1 MIIPIFVIP
10 ITNEKLGNKIY
21 KMTIEVL
28 RDISEPLIPGMV
40 KPEPIKYR
48 YKMPDEIESHIRS
61 IPYRFGYGGFSE
73 AVYYRTYSQTNADGN
88 KENYPDTII
97 RVVNGVLSIR
107 KDWYMRHGI
116 DWNSK
121 YWDQKALELGV
132 NMMEFK
138 LLPPGRGLWISGTD
152 FAYERGSA
160 AFNNCGF
167 CSVREGL
174 TKAATWTMDSLMC
187 GCGIGFDVETNSE
200 FDDFSLPGCPECYY
214 NCDATCSCN
223 KLKYIVHDSREG
235 WVKSLY
241 LLLESFF
248 GRTDGRTVHFDYSE
262 VRKEGVPIKGFGGIA
277 SGPEP
282 LRILHER
289 VRVFMKCFV
298 NAKEDSSSAIREMI
312 KEHIAIY
319 REGDKTYES
328 IVGSLQWALGE
339 LDSIDPSLK
348 TYGKTRLI
356 TDIFNSIG
364 ICIVAG
370 NVRRSSEIALGGAND
385 SEFLYL
391 KNHSLNPERSILG
404 WMSNNTV
411 VLKETRDFDRI
422 PQISE
427 RILNNGEPG
436 ILNQINATRYGRVGK
451 KNPIGREAEEDKACV
466 TGDMLVM
473 TNEGYR
479 RVDQLIGK
487 QFTTIVNGKEHKST
501 ESGFWFN
508 GVKDVFEVE
517 LRDGIK
523 FKLTSDHQVLTKSSG
538 ITPGSKVGEIVWK
551 EIQHAL
557 NDKIVINEND
567 NYIWNGI
574 GTFEEGYFCGQLI
587 GDGTFSG
594 NTPEICLWMKGNVN
608 PMNHAGYVLLENFA
622 RSLNPG
628 SSFKGWFSSDVKNGY
643 TKYILRTKR
652 FIEVANKFGILPNE
666 KKVPEFGS
674 YAFNIGLLK
683 GFFDAD
689 GTVNKSTSVY
699 VRLSQSD
706 IGRLEAVQ
714 RLLFSI
720 GIFSNIIK
728 NRRPEQ
734 YRLMPDGNGG
744 MSDYLCKAQH
754 ELIITGLEALKF
766 YTKIGFFEIDKM
778 VKLYNSFGLYKGK
791 PRKKVFESTVLNV
804 VYCGKQFVYD
814 CSIPGVNCFSANGII
829 MHNCGINPCGEI
841 LLESFEFCNLAEIFP
856 SRCKN
861 FNEYRKAAELAT
873 LYASTISLLPTHW
886 SYSNK
891 VIGRNRRIGVSISGI
906 TNEYEKL
913 SFSHMTARFKE
924 LYRSVRAENKRL
936 ADEAGVCESLRVTTV
951 KPSGTIS
958 QLVGVPSGI
967 HFNTY
972 TYCIRR
978 MRIASN
984 SDIVPI
990 LKEAGYNWEYDR
1002 MSGKGTTIFEFPL
1015 HQGDHRTAE
1024 EVTLWEQAA
1033 LQASLQREWADNSV
1047 SCTLY
1052 FNREKEG
1059 KDLAHV
1065 LAHHA
1070 PLIKSASALPHCN
1083 DVFPQMPYEK
1093 ITKEEY
1099 EEKVAR
1105 IRPIDWSKFT
1115 THEEA
1120 IGSSG
1125 CDGDV
1130 CDIKA
1135 YKVTMSNSLSSATPK
1150 ESKKRKEHVTFS
1162 EGVATRIKREEPV
1175 GVHGCDGDTCEMK
1188 LFRTDHT
1195 TIFSKVIDANDSE
1208 N

>member
-1 MIIPIFVIP
+1 
-10 ITNEKLGNKIY
+10 
-21 KMTIEVL
+21 MTIEVL

-262 VRKEGVPIKGFGGIA
+262 VRKEGVPIKGFGGVA

-451 KNPIGREAEEDKACV
+451 KNPIGREAEEDKAIGINPCV
-466 TGDMLVM
+466 TGDTLIQ
-473 TNEGYR
+473 TSYGYR
-479 RVDQLIGK
+479 RVDQLIGQ
-487 QFTTIVNGKEHKST
+487 QFSTVVNGQNYWST
-501 ESGFWFN
+501 PDGFWCN
-508 GVKDVFEVE
+508 GLKEVFEIE
-517 LRDGIK
+517 FKNGSKI
-523 FKLTSDHQVLTKSSG
+523 KLTDNHKLLIRSG
-538 ITPGSKVGEIVWK
+538 KTILWK
-551 EIQHAL
+551 EVKEIKQGDNIIFTK
-557 NDKIVINEND
+557 NDYYKWD
-567 NYIWNGI
+567 GI

-587 GDGTFSG
+587 GDGTFSEG
-594 NTPEICLWMKGNVN
+594 VPQICLWMHENVN
-608 PMNHAGYVLLENFA
+608 PLSHPGYILLENFA

-628 SSFKGWFSSDVKNGY
+628 PCFCGWRRVEVNNGY
-643 TKYILRTKR
+643 VKYILSIKAFTE
-652 FIEVANKFGILPNE
+652 IANKFGIYPNE

-674 YAFNIGLLK
+674 YVFTVGLLR

-689 GTVNKSTSVY
+689 GTVNYTDHVN
-699 VRLSQSD
+699 VRLSQSN
-706 IGRLEAVQ
+706 IERLESVQ
-714 RLLFSI
+714 RLLFSL
-720 GIFSNIIK
+720 GIFSK
-728 NRRPEQ
+728 LYKFRRDEHI
-734 YRLMPDGNGG
+734 RNLPDGNGG
-744 MSDYLCKAQH
+744 VSEYLCKSQH
-754 ELIITGLEALKF
+754 EISISSINAKKF
-766 YTKIGFFEIDKM
+766 HEIVGFFEYEKNLKLSNAINNYTRGFYKM
-778 VKLYNSFGLYKGK
+778 K
-791 PRKKVFESTVLNV
+791 FESQIERVTN
-804 VYCGKQFVYD
+804 YGSQYVYD
-814 CSIPGVNCFSANGII
+814 CSIPGANCYSAGGVLS
-829 MHNCGINPCGEI
+829 HNCGEI

-924 LYRSVRAENKRL
+924 LYRAVRAENKRL

-1099 EEKVAR
+1099 EKKVAR

-1130 CDIKA
+1130 CDIKT

>member
-138 LLPPGRGLWISGTD
+138 LLPPGRGLWISGTE

-200 FDDFSLPGCPECYY
+200 FDDLSLPGCHECYY

-262 VRKEGVPIKGFGGIA
+262 VRKEGVPIKGFGGVA

-451 KNPIGREAEEDKACV
+451 KNPIGREAEEDKCIGMNPCV
-466 TGDMLVM
+466 TGDTQVM
-473 TNEGYR
+473 TSNGLK
-479 RVDQLIGK
+479 RVDELIGV
-487 QFTTIVNGKEHKST
+487 QFKTVVGDVELPSTKE
-501 ESGFWFN
+501 GFWSN
-508 GVKDVFEVE
+508 GVKRVYKLTLSNGLELKLTADHKVLTLATDVIPRYIDMLSENFEGSDRLDSFSYKWV
-517 LRDGIK
+517 RACD
-523 FKLTSDHQVLTKSSG
+523 LTSDSVVALCSNSSYDSATADYYDNIQVLIDLITNSYKTEKHYIVKIDGLKQLQIELMSYLGINSYIVDEHLQINKREFEMKLAADLGNCGINYSFNPSLALFKS
-538 ITPGSKVGEIVWK
+538 
-551 EIQHAL
+551 L
-557 NDKIVINEND
+557 
-567 NYIWNGI
+567 
-574 GTFEEGYFCGQLI
+574 EEL
-587 GDGTFSG
+587 GD
-594 NTPEICLWMKGNVN
+594 E
-608 PMNHAGYVLLENFA
+608 E
-622 RSLNPG
+622 
-628 SSFKGWFSSDVKNGY
+628 
-643 TKYILRTKR
+643 
-652 FIEVANKFGILPNE
+652 
-666 KKVPEFGS
+666 
-674 YAFNIGLLK
+674 
-683 GFFDAD
+683 
-689 GTVNKSTSVY
+689 
-699 VRLSQSD
+699 
-706 IGRLEAVQ
+706 
-714 RLLFSI
+714 
-720 GIFSNIIK
+720 
-728 NRRPEQ
+728 
-734 YRLMPDGNGG
+734 
-744 MSDYLCKAQH
+744 
-754 ELIITGLEALKF
+754 
-766 YTKIGFFEIDKM
+766 
-778 VKLYNSFGLYKGK
+778 
-791 PRKKVFESTVLNV
+791 
-804 VYCGKQFVYD
+804 VYD
-814 CSIPGVNCFSANGII
+814 CSIPCENWFAANGII
-829 MHNCGINPCGEI
+829 VANCGEI

-924 LYRSVRAENKRL
+924 LYRAVRAENKRL

-1002 MSGKGTTIFEFPL
+1002 MSGNGTTIFEFPL